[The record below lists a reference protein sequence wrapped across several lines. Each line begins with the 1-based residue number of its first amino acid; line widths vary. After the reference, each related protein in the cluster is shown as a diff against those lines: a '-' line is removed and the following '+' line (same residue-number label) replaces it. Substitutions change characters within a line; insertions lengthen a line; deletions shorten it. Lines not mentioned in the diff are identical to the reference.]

1 MAPKTADKKAA
12 PKSNKVGRKA
22 GKKGKK
28 SVESWKI
35 YIYKVNHGFDPAG
48 RRASRC
54 GFCSDWI
61 SIVWCLICA
70 HWCKHTLLRLSESV
84 PVVVWGMHRC
94 GTLWELQPHWSSGC
108 WQC

>member
-35 YIYKVNHGFDPAG
+35 YIYKVAVTLSPLDPLSYCRSRSCCLGCSSALLLPAEHLVSSALAIAVLAQQTS
-48 RRASRC
+48 RR
-54 GFCSDWI
+54 CSD
-61 SIVWCLICA
+61 A
-70 HWCKHTLLRLSESV
+70 Q
-84 PVVVWGMHRC
+84 
-94 GTLWELQPHWSSGC
+94 LQSDLNRQG
-108 WQC
+108 